1 MIELVKEYK
10 YLGINV
16 DNVLSFGSHIT
27 RLKKTQLG
35 LYFRNNFVFHLMQE
49 RNEFKQYYQFAPS
62 YLLSTLDD

>member
-27 RLKKTQLG
+27 RLKKTLKIKLG

-49 RNEFKQYYQFAPS
+49 RNVF
-62 YLLSTLDD
+62 